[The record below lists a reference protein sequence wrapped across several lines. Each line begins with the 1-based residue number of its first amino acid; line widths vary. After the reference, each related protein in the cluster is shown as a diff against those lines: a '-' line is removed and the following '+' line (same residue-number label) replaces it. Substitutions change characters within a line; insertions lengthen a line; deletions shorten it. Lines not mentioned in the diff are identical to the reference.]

1 MINNKNNLKIKLFTH
16 NDLDG
21 VSVIPLAHLEFGIEN
36 VDHEIC
42 SYKNVNEKIEKFA
55 IEYMN
60 NEHFYD
66 YIFVTDISVN
76 RKNAELLNEIENFI
90 SGNNIKKTNVRL
102 FDHHQNLEWLNDE
115 YSWTKVKPED
125 EDGWKNCGTSLFF
138 EFLKETSTHS
148 FVENEFRNSFVN
160 QVRVYDTWEW
170 KDNKELNKEIATSS
184 KKLSD
189 CFKIVGADDFINI
202 IYDQLLIECL
212 NEKHKFFE
220 IIEEWELLLKYK
232 RREIDE
238 YINFKLK
245 DVQLIEMNVV
255 PHVQFS
261 FCFCDRKDCK
271 AELADRILEKFQNV
285 DVSILYFGNGFI
297 LNSRKDTI
305 DVSKIAKVFG
315 GGGHTEVAVFYN
327 KETSIYI
334 ISNQFIITNFLKD

>member
-115 YSWTKVKPED
+115 YATTK
-125 EDGWKNCGTSLFF
+125 
-138 EFLKETSTHS
+138 
-148 FVENEFRNSFVN
+148 
-160 QVRVYDTWEW
+160 
-170 KDNKELNKEIATSS
+170 
-184 KKLSD
+184 
-189 CFKIVGADDFINI
+189 
-202 IYDQLLIECL
+202 
-212 NEKHKFFE
+212 
-220 IIEEWELLLKYK
+220 
-232 RREIDE
+232 
-238 YINFKLK
+238 
-245 DVQLIEMNVV
+245 
-255 PHVQFS
+255 
-261 FCFCDRKDCK
+261 
-271 AELADRILEKFQNV
+271 
-285 DVSILYFGNGFI
+285 NGI
-297 LNSRKDTI
+297 MDAR
-305 DVSKIAKVFG
+305 
-315 GGGHTEVAVFYN
+315 
-327 KETSIYI
+327 
-334 ISNQFIITNFLKD
+334 